1 MIEHFSKWLDL
12 VPLLYHNNEKIVY
25 AFSDNVFNKFG
36 ILNEVLI
43 DQGTKFHGKFQE
55 LWDRT
60 LINHCTTSQDHFLSR
75 QIN

>member
-25 AFSDNVFNKFG
+25 AFLNNVFNKFG

-60 LINHCTTSQDHFLSR
+60 LINHCTTSQAHF
-75 QIN
+75 